1 MRVRLFA
8 IAAVGS
14 LTAYPF
20 IAQAQQPWIDAGQQ
34 AMIQH
39 YNELIEQQ
47 SAPGQEEAAEKA
59 RRDRG
64 AENALKNERCDTEAV
79 KAKLRPEYE
88 RRARADG
95 AQAANA
101 WLRGQAEEA
110 GSYAA
115 QNC

>member
-1 MRVRLFA
+1 MTVRFFA
-8 IAAVGS
+8 IAAVSS
-14 LTAYPF
+14 LAACPF
-20 IAQAQQPWIDAGQQ
+20 VVQAQQPWIDAGQQ

-39 YNELIEQQ
+39 YNDLIEQQ

-59 RRDRG
+59 RGARG
-64 AENALKNERCDTEAV
+64 AENASKTDRCDTEAM

-88 RRARADG
+88 RRARTDG

-101 WLRGQAEEA
+101 WLRGQDAEA
-110 GSYAA
+110 GRYAA